1 MNRKEAVTVQL
12 LDREYRIACEEE
24 ERQELLQAA
33 MHLDKEMREVRASGH
48 ILGMDKI
55 AVMAA
60 LNITHEYL
68 RGGGSGVD
76 GTTAKRIGAL
86 RRKLEAALSTSVE

>member
-33 MHLDKEMREVRASGH
+33 MHLDQQMREIRANGH

-68 RGGGSGVD
+68 KGGGSGLD
-76 GTTAKRIGAL
+76 AGAAQRIGAM
-86 RRKLEAALSTSVE
+86 RRKLEDALST